1 MNGRKLSDIKFDA
14 LRNAIYH
21 SARRSFLDT
30 LNRCLSFIV
39 VAAGTTAVGDLGAK
53 IGFGSVQFYAAVAA
67 LAGALQLVFD
77 FGVRARTHEFLQRRY
92 YELSALVSEVAEPS
106 EKVIAHWDSEL
117 QRLYSEEPTPMRALD
132 AIAYN
137 VACESLGYSHDKR
150 VEVRWYHSLLRQLY
164 PFHQSEFPWV
174 GKGKAAKLF

>member
-1 MNGRKLSDIKFDA
+1 MTNRKLSDVKFDA
-14 LRNAIYH
+14 LRNAMYH
-21 SARRSFLDT
+21 SARRGFLDT
-30 LNRCLSFIV
+30 LNKSLSFVI

-92 YELSALVSEVAEPS
+92 FEITAQISNMSTPS
-106 EKVIAHWDSEL
+106 EADINRWDSEL
-117 QRLYSEEPTPMRALD
+117 QRLYSEEPPPMRALD

-137 VACESLGYSHDKR
+137 EACESLGYSSGKR
-150 VEVRWYHSLLRQLY
+150 VKITWYQSLLRQFY
-164 PFHQSEFPWV
+164 PFHESEFPWI
-174 GKGKAAKLF
+174 AKESEAKSF